1 VGEGTREA
9 GLALAMPTADVLRFV
24 VVPQG
29 MRVAIPSLMGLAIQI
44 FQATSLAYSITV
56 SELTAQAYSISSSS
70 FRALEIFGLAGIIYA
85 IITIPATWVAN
96 RVERRL
102 SLRE

>member
-1 VGEGTREA
+1 
-9 GLALAMPTADVLRFV
+9 MSP
-24 VVPQG
+24 
-29 MRVAIPSLMGLAIQI
+29 
-44 FQATSLAYSITV
+44 ITV